1 VVNSY
6 FSRKEYEQRHA
17 RAVEQMKARG
27 ISALFLTNDGN
38 IYYLAGQQRVAPGK
52 FETRPEALI
61 ITVDKPPVLLIH
73 ETWKSGAKKNTWVSD
88 VRGYE
93 GMEGLPTDM
102 LVSLFQELGIAKG
115 RVGIELG
122 LEQRLGQPTGDL
134 LKQQQALPGV
144 EWVDAADLLWQLRLI
159 KSQAEIECLR
169 KSCSAV
175 MHAFETVFPK
185 LSPGLTQEQIV
196 HMLQGGITDAGADFG
211 FIIPCFDPDTYV
223 AQSAMPSNKPVEK
236 GAMVWIDMGAMYHG
250 YWCDFCRAASL
261 GKPSAETLR
270 TWEAVH
276 RTTMAG
282 VKAVKPGATFSQL
295 VQAIAAEGERQGLDM
310 SFTAE
315 AGRLGHGLGLH
326 LAEPPSVTL
335 DNHAVL
341 QPGMAITLEPGVIRR
356 SGMFCIEQNMVVTED
371 GVDVLTE
378 GPWEIWVV

>member
-1 VVNSY
+1 MNSY
-6 FSRKEYEQRHA
+6 FSRQEYEQRYAHA
-17 RAVEQMKARG
+17 VALMKARG
-27 ISALFLTNDGN
+27 LSALFLTNDGN

-61 ITVDKPPVLLIH
+61 ISVDKPPVLFIH
-73 ETWKSGAKKNTWVSD
+73 DTWKSGAMRNTWISD
-88 VRGYE
+88 VRGYQ
-93 GMEGLPTDM
+93 GMAGLPTDTI
-102 LVSLFQELGIAKG
+102 VSAFRELGISKG
-115 RVGIELG
+115 KVGIELG
-122 LEQRLGQPTGDL
+122 LEQRLGQPMADL
-134 LKQQQALPGV
+134 LAQQKALPGV
-144 EWVDAADLLWQLRLI
+144 QWVDAADLLWELRLI

-175 MHAFETVFPK
+175 MHSFKTVFPK
-185 LSPGLTQEQIV
+185 LHPGLTQEQIV
-196 HMLQGGITDAGADFG
+196 HMLQGGVADGGADFG

-223 AQSAMPSNKPVEK
+223 AQSALPTNKPVEK
-236 GAMVWIDMGAMYHG
+236 GALIWIDMGAVSHG

-261 GKPSAETLR
+261 GKPSDETLR

-282 VKAVKPGATFSQL
+282 VKAVRPGATFSDL
-295 VQAIAAEGERQGLDM
+295 VKAIAAEGSRQGLDM

-335 DNHAVL
+335 DNTNVL
-341 QPGMAITLEPGVIRR
+341 KPGMAITIEPGVIRR
-356 SGMFCIEQNMVVTED
+356 SGMFCIEQNMVVTEN
-371 GVDVLTE
+371 GVDVLTD